1 MRPRLRANRAPA
13 RFARAHDVNTGPWPS
28 TDLTALDAVLNSG
41 VPIRICD
48 LPPAARAWLAWTL
61 HLRTQR
67 VLLVVLDG
75 ARTLDEFFEDL
86 STLCGPENSTR
97 IACFPAEEDVP
108 HRPRRRAD
116 EQSADRLDTL
126 SRLGSGTPPGIIA
139 TCAPALLQP
148 TWAPAALQKW
158 RRHVEVDRICAP
170 APLAAW
176 MESAGYRFAA
186 QVQEKGTAALR
197 GGILDVWPPHADWP
211 SRIEFDGDRIES
223 IRSFDPWSQ
232 ISRGAER
239 GVEITPPASVSD
251 PDESAMLT
259 DHIPAGA
266 AVLWVDPPELER
278 RAELWA
284 TAAHESARAPMA
296 TDWRAVRRG
305 MAARAD
311 FQLELHALAFG
322 ADLVQLA
329 VRPLASLPS
338 AAVEG
343 RFEPD
348 RIAAERA
355 RFVRQLIGRAAP
367 DRPLWF
373 TFATAGARDRF
384 GELYLCD
391 GVPPGVSLRE
401 GGLTEGFEV
410 GPADH
415 PRFTVV
421 SESDL
426 YGRRHLPLRY
436 DLHGRRPGPRR
447 MSAGERILDA
457 GALEPGEWVVHTE
470 HGIGKYLG
478 LVLLREQGSEREA
491 LAVEYAHKARLYIPV
506 SQAHLLNRYVGAG
519 RARPEPHRLGGTR
532 WAREKEAA
540 ARAVQDLAAQ
550 LLETQAAREARPGHA
565 FPPDTPW
572 QHELESAFPYV
583 ETPDQREAIIEVKRD
598 MESPRPMDRLI
609 CGDVGFGKTEV
620 ALRAVFKAVMDGRQA
635 AVLVPTTV
643 LAQQHYETF
652 RSRMAAFPIRIDL
665 LSRFRSRAEQQA
677 TLERLKAGATD
688 VVIGTHRLVQP
699 DVRFGDLGL
708 VVIDEE
714 QRFGVSHKEALKQLR
729 STVDVLTMTAT
740 PIPRTLYLSLSG
752 ARDLSVIQT
761 PPQDRLP
768 VETIICAY
776 DDAVVRE
783 AILREL
789 NREGQVFYLH
799 NRVETIGRAL
809 ERLRKVVPEARIEV
823 AHGQMTEGML
833 ERIMQ
838 RFVAGAFDVLLCTTI
853 IESGID
859 IPRVNTILIEHADRF
874 GLADLYQLRGRVG
887 RYRHQAFAY
896 LLLPRHGR
904 LFDNARRRM
913 GALRKYSG
921 LGAGFKVALRDLETR
936 GAGNVLGAEQ
946 SGHIA
951 AVGFDLYCQ
960 LLHRTVAALKGEIP
974 PRPAEAELKLS
985 FLEAPGTGGG
995 AGIPA
1000 DYIEDE
1006 SLRLQIYRRISAAL
1020 EDREIE
1026 HLSEELR
1033 DRFGVLP
1040 QETRA
1045 LLDVAR
1051 IRLAARD
1058 AHVDAVESDGHIVRL
1073 RRGNDWI
1080 MPGHRH
1086 PRLQA
1091 RTVAGRLKEIR
1102 RLLEGL
1108 ACIPP
1113 TPDEGR
1119 HPHGKK
1125 TGNPRRFPSPGDRWA
1140 WPEE

>member
-1 MRPRLRANRAPA
+1 MNTEYWLSA
-13 RFARAHDVNTGPWPS
+13 DVAE
-28 TDLTALDAVLNSG
+28 LEAALNSG
-41 VPIRICD
+41 SPVRIFD

-61 HLRTQR
+61 HRRTQR
-67 VLLVVLDG
+67 AILVVLDG
-75 ARTLDEFFEDL
+75 TRTLDEFFEDL
-86 STLCGPENSTR
+86 STLCGSKASAQL
-97 IACFPAEEDVP
+97 ACFPAEESAP
-108 HRPRRRAD
+108 TRARRRAD

-126 SRLGSGTPPGIIA
+126 RRLNSDSHPGVIA
-139 TCAPALLQP
+139 TCVPALLQP
-148 TWAPAALQKW
+148 TWAPAALQQL
-158 RRHVEVDRICAP
+158 RRRVATNDACPP

-176 MESAGYRFAA
+176 MEAAGYRFAV
-186 QVQEKGTAALR
+186 QVQEKGAGSLR
-197 GGILDVWPPHADWP
+197 GGILDVWPPHAEWP
-211 SRIEFDGDRIES
+211 SRIEFDGDRVES

-232 ISRGAER
+232 VSRGTESF
-239 GVEITPPASVSD
+239 VEITPPAFAPD
-251 PDESAMLT
+251 PNETAVLM
-259 DHIPAGA
+259 DHLPPGA
-266 AVLWVDPPELER
+266 AVLWVDPLELER
-278 RAELWA
+278 RAELWS
-284 TAAHESARAPMA
+284 TASREAERGRNTA
-296 TDWRAVRRG
+296 DWSAVR
-305 MAARAD
+305 AAAAERAAIQIELD
-311 FQLELHALAFG
+311 PLARETDVIQLS
-322 ADLVQLA
+322 

-338 AAVEG
+338 PAGEGGVEP
-343 RFEPD
+343 E
-348 RIAAERA
+348 RIASERA
-355 RFVRQLIGRAAP
+355 NFVSRLIQRASP
-367 DRPLWF
+367 EHPLWF
-373 TFATAGARDRF
+373 TFSTGGAWDRF
-384 GELYLCD
+384 RELYLSD
-391 GVPPGVSLRE
+391 GIPPGVSLRE
-401 GGLTEGFEV
+401 GGLTEGFEI
-410 GPADH
+410 GPTNR
-415 PRFTVV
+415 PQFTVV

-426 YGRRHLPLRY
+426 YGRRNLPLRY
-436 DLHGRRPGPRR
+436 DLHGRRAGPLRQA
-447 MSAGERILDA
+447 AGERILDA
-457 GALEPGEWVVHTE
+457 GELEPGEWVVHAE

-478 LVLLREQGSEREA
+478 LTLLREQGAEREA
-491 LAVEYAHKARLYIPV
+491 LAVEYADKARLYIPV
-506 SQAHLLNRYVGAG
+506 SQAHLLSRYIGAG
-519 RARPEPHRLGGTR
+519 RARPEPHRLGGVR

-583 ETPDQREAIIEVKRD
+583 ETPDQREAIGEVKRD
-598 MESPRPMDRLI
+598 MESPRPMDRLV

-620 ALRAVFKAVMDGRQA
+620 ALRAVFKAVMGGRQA

-652 RSRMAAFPIRIDL
+652 RTRMAAFPVRIEL
-665 LSRFRSRAEQQA
+665 LSRYRSRAEQRD
-677 TLERLKAGATD
+677 TVERLGAGATD

-699 DVRFGDLGL
+699 DVRFRDLGL

-714 QRFGVSHKEALKQLR
+714 QRFGVAHKEALKRLR

-768 VETIICAY
+768 VETVVCAY
-776 DDAVVRE
+776 DEHVVRE

-799 NRVETIGRAL
+799 NRVETIAHAL
-809 ERLRKVVPEARIEV
+809 ERLRKLAPEARIEM

-833 ERIMQ
+833 ERIMR
-838 RFVAGAFDVLLCTTI
+838 RFVAGEFDVLLCTTI

-859 IPRVNTILIEHADRF
+859 IPRVNTILIERADRF

-960 LLHRTVAALKGEIP
+960 LLHRTVAALKGEP
-974 PRPAEAELKLS
+974 LPRPAEAELKLT
-985 FLEAPGTGGG
+985 FMEEPGPGRG
-995 AGIPA
+995 AGIPG

-1006 SLRLQIYRRISAAL
+1006 SLRLRMYRRISAAL
-1020 EDREIE
+1020 EMREIDQ
-1026 HLSEELR
+1026 LSTELR

-1040 QETRA
+1040 PETRT

-1058 AHVDAVESDGHIVRL
+1058 AHVDAVESDGHVVHL
-1073 RRGNDWI
+1073 KRGNDWI
-1080 MPGHRH
+1080 MPEGRH
-1086 PRLQA
+1086 PRLRA
-1091 RTVAGRLKEIR
+1091 HTLAGRLKEIR
-1102 RLLEGL
+1102 RLLEEL
-1108 ACIPP
+1108 ALVPP
-1113 TPDEGR
+1113 TP
-1119 HPHGKK
+1119 GKDPTRPSRQSPARK
-1125 TGNPRRFPSPGDRWA
+1125 PRTSGKQDRWK
-1140 WPEE
+1140 WPSE